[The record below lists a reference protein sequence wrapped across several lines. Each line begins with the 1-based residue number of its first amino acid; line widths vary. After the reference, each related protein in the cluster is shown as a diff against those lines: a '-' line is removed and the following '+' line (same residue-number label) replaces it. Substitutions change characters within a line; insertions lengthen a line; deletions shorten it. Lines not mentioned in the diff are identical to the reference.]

1 MRPFF
6 LILIFILITYNA
18 WSQDNGEQ
26 KAGRLSPKE
35 FSIPAAPIFDL
46 MGVTSSQIN
55 RTADIKDFKVDW
67 SFKSWKLNPNLAIQ
81 SQPIWELLYN
91 RKDLDK
97 YQQASRFMRRM
108 ASADLSVGSVLD
120 ENNDRRIG
128 YAIKLNLFKQRDPL
142 MAKELYVDIGDK
154 YRLEKHNLD
163 SQLKDLRMLLDS
175 TQDILAKPEIRSQI
189 QSTEESILTIHSRR
203 NAEINSRAQIYINEY
218 WNASSLDVAFGRVYS
233 YITDSAGSLKSLRL
247 NRNTGWSAWMNGSLG
262 LGKRFLLSGLVRASW
277 YEEELDF
284 LMRDKSTFDETSKK
298 AVAENTLYSMGMNLR
313 YGGPVYTFFLEFL
326 FEKKGFKTPIDALTE
341 TFETPGGFEIIGSS
355 VKWDIVHPN
364 SLSFGGDWRI
374 SRSVILNYG
383 MRCVFDS
390 DWKMQ
395 TFTPIATISCM
406 MR

>member
-326 FEKKGFKTPIDALTE
+326 FEKKGLKTPIDALTE